1 MGMDEELKA
10 LIREHLDLQRRSI
23 ELLEASIDIRKRT
36 MGWRLWAPILTL
48 AGFLVILF
56 LMHLHFGV

>member
-1 MGMDEELKA
+1 MNDDEIRA
-10 LIREHLDLQRRSI
+10 LVREYLDLQRRSV
-23 ELLEASIDIRKRT
+23 ELLEASINIRKRT

-48 AGFLVILF
+48 AAFLVILF